1 MEYKLHVSASDPAL
15 SYKLPPLLNDH
26 LPHLDRITAKFPVRS
41 LMVSADRHQGARSC
55 EVKLS
60 LVLENQALTC
70 VGDSP
75 YLESAVSLAF
85 RKLSR
90 QVRILKEQFRKSRSY
105 GKVRN
110 QKETAP
116 TQKEIDRLASELEK
130 KVADKDFLGFRNRLT
145 DSLPRLEQFLRR
157 ELQHCDGAEALA
169 NRSEL
174 ARDLVEEALLHT
186 YEKFQERPNGVD
198 LEKWIFRHAS
208 ELVESYVANAKAEL
222 LENDW
227 SLQQIPTTDST
238 QNDLDATENYPEET
252 VDFDSL
258 TDNGRI
264 QKSPE

>member
-15 SYKLPPLLNDH
+15 SYKLPPLLDDH
-26 LPHLDRITAKFPVRS
+26 LPHLDRITSKFPVRS
-41 LMVSADRHQGARSC
+41 LIVSADRHQGARSS

-75 YLESAVSLAF
+75 HLESAVSLAF

-105 GKVRN
+105 GKVRT

-116 TQKEIDRLASELEK
+116 TQREIDHLASELEK
-130 KVADKDFLGFRNRLT
+130 KVSEKDFLGFRDRLT
-145 DSLPRLEQFLRR
+145 DCLPRLEQFLRR
-157 ELQHCDGAEALA
+157 ELRCCDGAETLP
-169 NRSEL
+169 NQEEL

-186 YEKFQERPNGVD
+186 YEKFEERPNGVD

-208 ELVESYVANAKAEL
+208 ELVESYVANAKAEFSEE
-222 LENDW
+222 EN
-227 SLQQIPTTDST
+227 I
-238 QNDLDATENYPEET
+238 
-252 VDFDSL
+252 DFDSL

-264 QKSPE
+264 QKSPEL